1 MSEPKQDSQQLPAD
15 LLAILSYPGTD
26 IAVTQEG
33 NWIVCREKGVRF
45 PIEQGIPVMLLERAE
60 PLPAAE
66 SNPTDAAASK

>member
-1 MSEPKQDSQQLPAD
+1 MSDAQKDEQQLPAD
-15 LLAILSYPGTD
+15 LLAILSYPGTN

-60 PLPAAE
+60 PLPAE
-66 SNPTDAAASK
+66 RSTPSQ